1 MRHPARAP
9 AAVLAVAAALALAL
23 AGCGAAGADARPVT
37 PAPSGST
44 ADRAYASCLVS
55 HLEASGGA
63 GARRDCEKLKP
74 AGGIG
79 PLLLELS
86 SCLTAHGVALPST
99 SPGTGAGAA
108 LRYLGTIA
116 GGSPAQQ
123 SAFRSCES
131 GL

>member
-9 AAVLAVAAALALAL
+9 AALLAVAAALAL
-23 AGCGAAGADARPVT
+23 AGCGAAGADARPGT

-44 ADRAYASCLVS
+44 PGRAYASCLVS
-55 HLEASGGA
+55 HLDASGGA
-63 GARRDCEKLKP
+63 GARRGCRKLKP

-86 SCLTAHGVALPST
+86 SCQPAHGVALPSA
-99 SPGTGAGAA
+99 SPGTGAGDA

-116 GGSPAQQ
+116 DGSPAQQ

>member
-9 AAVLAVAAALALAL
+9 AALLAVAAALAL

-37 PAPSGST
+37 PAPAGST
-44 ADRAYASCLVS
+44 AARAYADCLLGR
-55 HLEASGGA
+55 LEASGGA
-63 GARRDCEKLKP
+63 GARRACKKLKP
-74 AGGIG
+74 AGGIS

-86 SCLTAHGVALPST
+86 SCLTARGVALPSP
-99 SPGTGAGAA
+99 SPGTRAGDA

-116 GGSPAQQ
+116 AGSPAQR

-131 GL
+131 SL

>member
-9 AAVLAVAAALALAL
+9 AALLAVAAALAL

-55 HLEASGGA
+55 HLDASGGA
-63 GARRDCEKLKP
+63 GARRDCKKLKP

-79 PLLLELS
+79 PLLLGLS

-99 SPGTGAGAA
+99 SPGTVAGDA

-123 SAFRSCES
+123 AAFRSCES
-131 GL
+131 SL

>member
-1 MRHPARAP
+1 MRGGRGGCPPRHPGAQRQHRQP
-9 AAVLAVAAALALAL
+9 AH
-23 AGCGAAGADARPVT
+23 
-37 PAPSGST
+37 
-44 ADRAYASCLVS
+44 ASCLVS
-55 HLEASGGA
+55 HLDASGGA
-63 GARRDCEKLKP
+63 GSRRDCRKLKP

-86 SCLTAHGVALPST
+86 SCLPAHGVALPSA
-99 SPGTGAGAA
+99 SPGTGAGDA

-116 GGSPAQQ
+116 DGSPAQQ